1 MPIQETLLKMSLY
14 VSLVLIMPGPTNTL
28 LLSSGLKVG
37 VRRTRHLV
45 MAEALGYVIA
55 ISLWGSSCA
64 RWRPA
69 GLAPGCHQAAELGL
83 HPLPRGQDVDEKP
96 GTAACRGRPRG
107 FPRCVRHHVD
117 ESEGAAVR
125 EHPVSARSVPV
136 AAYFAWAMAVF
147 LIVLAPIGIG
157 WSYLGVLLTSRRAWA
172 PHTPAAARRGAGAAH
187 VLGHAHV
194 FDPGPLS
201 GAACPTGRASE
212 STPRRASP

>member
-1 MPIQETLLKMSLY
+1 MPIQETLLKMSFY

-55 ISLWGSSCA
+55 ISLWGFFLCSLAASRPWLLDAIKLLSSVYILYLA
-64 RWRPA
+64 VKMWTKSRALQHVEA
-69 GLAPGCHQAAELGL
+69 GPVGFRDVFVTTLMNPKALLFASTLF
-83 HPLPRGQDVDEKP
+83 PLE
-96 GTAACRGRPRG
+96 A
-107 FPRCVRHHVD
+107 F
-117 ESEGAAVR
+117 
-125 EHPVSARSVPV
+125 RS

-172 PHTPAAARRGAGAAH
+172 PHTPKLLRGAAL
-187 VLGHAHV
+187 VLLM
-194 FDPGPLS
+194 FS
-201 GAACPTGRASE
+201 GTLMFSILGR
-212 STPRRASP
+212 